1 MIGRHPDSALLVEYA
16 SGSLELA
23 PSIAIT
29 THIQF
34 CDQCRRTVESL
45 QAVGGEMLEEAASV
59 PVSDNLLDNVFA
71 HIDSD
76 SSQEQSLSNVQH
88 EARQVDSEN
97 EVLGELASTVP
108 AYIRKFLPAE
118 PLKWRF
124 LSPSLK
130 TATISVGED
139 VNELSFLKI
148 KAGGKAPV
156 HTHTGT
162 EITVVLKGCFSDEE
176 DLYQPG
182 DFIVRHAGETHQ
194 PIAAQNEECICL
206 SVLSAP
212 IQLTGIKSML
222 NPFLS
227 FAPS

>member
-1 MIGRHPDSALLVEYA
+1 MIDRHPDSALLVEYA
-16 SGSLELA
+16 SGSLDLA

-29 THIQF
+29 THLQF

-45 QAVGGEMLEEAASV
+45 QAVGGEMLEEATSV
-59 PVSDNLLDNVFA
+59 PVSDDLLDSVFA
-71 HIDSD
+71 HIDSGNID
-76 SSQEQSLSNVQH
+76 EPSPQRGQNAVASSN
-88 EARQVDSEN
+88 DDN
-97 EVLGELASTVP
+97 EVLSELASTVP
-108 AYIRKFLPAE
+108 SYIRQFLPAE

-139 VNELSFLKI
+139 VHELSFLKI

-156 HTHTGT
+156 HTHKGT
-162 EITVVLKGCFSDEE
+162 EITVVLKGCFSDED
-176 DLYQPG
+176 DLYHPG
-182 DFIVRHAGETHQ
+182 DFIVRQAGETHQ

-222 NPFLS
+222 NPFVS

>member
-76 SSQEQSLSNVQH
+76 SSQEQSLSSRA
-88 EARQVDSEN
+88 ARS
-97 EVLGELASTVP
+97 G
-108 AYIRKFLPAE
+108 
-118 PLKWRF
+118 
-124 LSPSLK
+124 
-130 TATISVGED
+130 
-139 VNELSFLKI
+139 
-148 KAGGKAPV
+148 
-156 HTHTGT
+156 
-162 EITVVLKGCFSDEE
+162 
-176 DLYQPG
+176 
-182 DFIVRHAGETHQ
+182 
-194 PIAAQNEECICL
+194 
-206 SVLSAP
+206 
-212 IQLTGIKSML
+212 
-222 NPFLS
+222 
-227 FAPS
+227 